1 MSSLTEFDPFAPE
14 LRANPYPYYD
24 QMREADPV
32 HWSEAQDA
40 FLCTR
45 YADCVE
51 VLRDHRSSSDAT
63 TQEHFDERRAEMA
76 AASNLP
82 GPLAVIGGGDDLD
95 VRPML
100 FADPPD
106 HTRLRGL
113 VSEAFTPRR
122 VEALRPHI
130 QDLVD
135 GLLDAAADRGTLDVI
150 TDLGFPLPVVVIA
163 ELLGVPLEER
173 EQLNGWSRALARSTD
188 PVFSVE
194 VAQDAAMAGL
204 QFINFLN
211 VLIDERRKAPRDD
224 LLSALIAVEEGG
236 EHLTHEELLI
246 NCILLFIA
254 GHETTQNLIG
264 NAVLALL
271 RNPTELA
278 RLRDDP
284 ASVKNA
290 IEEVLR
296 YDGPVQLTAR
306 HFLDDVELSG
316 TKIRKGQTAVLLLAA
331 GDRDPAQFAD
341 PHRFDVTRPDA
352 NRHIA
357 FGSGI
362 HFCLGAPLARVEAQV
377 AVGTLARRFPEL
389 SLLDDDPPYSEM
401 FTLRG
406 VASLPVGL

>member
-1 MSSLTEFDPFAPE
+1 
-14 LRANPYPYYD
+14 
-24 QMREADPV
+24 
-32 HWSEAQDA
+32 
-40 FLCTR
+40 
-45 YADCVE
+45 
-51 VLRDHRSSSDAT
+51 
-63 TQEHFDERRAEMA
+63 
-76 AASNLP
+76 
-82 GPLAVIGGGDDLD
+82 
-95 VRPML
+95 
-100 FADPPD
+100 
-106 HTRLRGL
+106 
-113 VSEAFTPRR
+113 
-122 VEALRPHI
+122 
-130 QDLVD
+130 
-135 GLLDAAADRGTLDVI
+135 DVI
-150 TDLGFPLPVVVIA
+150 ADLGFPLPVVVIA

-173 EQLNGWSRALARSTD
+173 EQLKGWSRALARSTD

-377 AVGTLARRFPEL
+377 AVGTLARRFPDL
-389 SLLDDDPPYSEM
+389 ALLDDDPPYSEM

-406 VASLPVGL
+406 VASLPVGV